1 MSSCFVRKFI
11 LSMELLQD
19 RHQGKRKISTD
30 SAPELQLLQQ
40 VLRGNTEGGGI
51 CFQPSQEVM

>member
-19 RHQGKRKISTD
+19 RDQGKRKISTD

-40 VLRGNTEGGGI
+40 VLRGNTEGGSI